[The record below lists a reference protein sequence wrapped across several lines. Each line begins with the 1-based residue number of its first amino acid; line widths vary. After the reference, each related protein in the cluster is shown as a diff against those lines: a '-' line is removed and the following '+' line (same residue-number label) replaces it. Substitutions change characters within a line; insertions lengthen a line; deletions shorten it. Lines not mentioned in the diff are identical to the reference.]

1 MCWDRLHSLGT
12 RSPAR
17 TRSRLRMRLREL
29 MSIVEMVSLS
39 ISNRIPDVQ
48 ANLGAVDR
56 EYEGYEDDEDYY
68 YDDKYEYDYEEVYG
82 DEGEEGVEEID
93 VE

>member
-1 MCWDRLHSLGT
+1 M
-12 RSPAR
+12 
-17 TRSRLRMRLREL
+17 
-29 MSIVEMVSLS
+29 
-39 ISNRIPDVQ
+39 SNRIPDVQ